1 MHNSYLLKQ
10 FINMTKVSQ
19 LTLKITILGFLTEA
33 NRTVHL
39 VPLMQAVLHRSELV
53 HQVCTGI
60 FSLPLPLAVCLS
72 LELQTWC
79 R

>member
-1 MHNSYLLKQ
+1 
-10 FINMTKVSQ
+10 MTKVSQ

-53 HQVCTGI
+53 HQVCTEI
-60 FSLPLPLAVCLS
+60 FSLPLPLPV
-72 LELQTWC
+72 
-79 R
+79 

>member
-1 MHNSYLLKQ
+1 
-10 FINMTKVSQ
+10 MTKVSQ
-19 LTLKITILGFLTEA
+19 LTLKISILGFLTEA

-39 VPLMQAVLHRSELV
+39 GALMQAVLHRSELV

-60 FSLPLPLAVCLS
+60 FSLPLHFTVCLS
-72 LELQTWC
+72 PELQTWC